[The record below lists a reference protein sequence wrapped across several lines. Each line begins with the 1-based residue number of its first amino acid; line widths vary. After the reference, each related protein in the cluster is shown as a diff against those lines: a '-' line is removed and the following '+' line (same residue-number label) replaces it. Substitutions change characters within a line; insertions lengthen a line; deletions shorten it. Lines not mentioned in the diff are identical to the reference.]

1 MRMRKKP
8 YVPPAIVIVE
18 LEPPRLAEG
27 GEPEALEKAFSRA
40 CPRDIEQVPSNVE
53 RKR

>member
-8 YVPPAIVIVE
+8 YAPPVVEIVGVE
-18 LEPPRLAEG
+18 PLRLAER
-27 GEPEALEKAFSRA
+27 GEAEALEKAFSRA

>member
-8 YVPPAIVIVE
+8 YVPPVIEIVGVE
-18 LEPPRLAEG
+18 PLRLAERDEHG
-27 GEPEALEKAFSRA
+27 ALEKAFSRA
-40 CPRDIEQVPSNVE
+40 CPREIEQVPSKVE

>member
-8 YVPPAIVIVE
+8 YAPPAIEIVE
-18 LEPPRLAEG
+18 LEPLRLAER
-27 GEPEALEKAFSRA
+27 GEAEALEKAFSRA

>member
-8 YVPPAIVIVE
+8 YVPSAIEIVE
-18 LEPPRLAEG
+18 LEPLMLAER
-27 GEPEALEKAFSRA
+27 GEAEALE
-40 CPRDIEQVPSNVE
+40 VPSNVE

>member
-1 MRMRKKP
+1 MRMRRKP
-8 YVPPAIVIVE
+8 YAPPVIEIVGVE
-18 LEPPRLAEG
+18 PLRLTER

-40 CPRDIEQVPSNVE
+40 CPREIEQVPSNVE

>member
-8 YVPPAIVIVE
+8 YVPPVIEIVGVE
-18 LEPPRLAEG
+18 PLRLAER
-27 GEPEALEKAFSRA
+27 GEPEALGKAFSRA
-40 CPRDIEQVPSNVE
+40 CPREIEQVPSNVE